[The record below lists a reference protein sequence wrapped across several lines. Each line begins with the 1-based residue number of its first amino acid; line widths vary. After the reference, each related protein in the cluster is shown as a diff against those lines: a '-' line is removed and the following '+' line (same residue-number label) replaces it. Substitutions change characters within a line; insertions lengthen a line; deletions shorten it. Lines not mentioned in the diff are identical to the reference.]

1 MKKKL
6 LDILKYAVLVV
17 ITAGL
22 LLYALRGMNVSNI
35 FSQVFS
41 ANIFWVCVSGLLSI
55 IAFVVR
61 AHRWN
66 LLIEPMG
73 YSPSLKNTTY
83 SVLVGYFANLALPR
97 LGEVSRCGALS
108 KAESIP
114 FNKLLGTVIV
124 ERIIDVISL
133 FVCILLAAA
142 IEYKRLGNFFQQKV
156 FGPLGEK
163 LQQVASSPLLL
174 TVIILFFV
182 LLIVAAVYFFRKS
195 KSSESRINKIIKG
208 FVDGLRSVANLKRPW
223 LFIFQSV
230 FIWVLYF
237 LGVYTALSAFPFTRE
252 LGGGAA
258 LFLLVAGGL
267 GMSAPVQGGIGAYH
281 LLVKEGLILY
291 GVSAENGLAFAFML
305 HGLQLIL
312 VIILGIASLFLLF
325 SISKSK
331 HVDAASA
338 KNLHMPPVNDRSI

>member
-6 LDILKYAVLVV
+6 LNIVKYIILLGVA
-17 ITAGL
+17 AAL
-22 LLYALRGMNVSNI
+22 LLYALKGMDIKKI
-35 FSQVFS
+35 FQTIAN
-41 ANIFWVCVSGLLSI
+41 ANIFWISVSGIISI

-83 SVLVGYFANLALPR
+83 SVMVGYFANLAIPR

-114 FNKLLGTVIV
+114 FNKLLGTVII

-133 FVCILLAAA
+133 LICILLAAA
-142 IEYKRLGNFFQQKV
+142 IEYKRLGNFFAEKV
-156 FGPLGEK
+156 FDPLNNK
-163 LQQVASSPLLL
+163 LQKLIASP
-174 TVIILFFV
+174 I
-182 LLIVAAVYFFRKS
+182 LLIVVVLVLIVLLGVVIYYFRKNLKKGSDSGIS
-195 KSSESRINKIIKG
+195 KVIKG
-208 FVDGLRSVANLKRPW
+208 FVDGLRSVANLKRPG
-223 LFIFQSV
+223 LFIFQSA

-237 LGVYTALSAFPFTRE
+237 LGVYTALNAFSFTTD
-252 LGGGAA
+252 LGSNAA

-267 GMSAPVQGGIGAYH
+267 GMSAPVQSGIGAYH

-291 GVSAENGLAFAFML
+291 GVAAENGLAFAFML
-305 HGLQLIL
+305 HGLQMIL
-312 VIILGIASLFLLF
+312 VIVFGVISLFLLF
-325 SISKSK
+325 SIRRNRQAIIETKT
-331 HVDAASA
+331 
-338 KNLHMPPVNDRSI
+338 

>member
-1 MKKKL
+1 MKRQIIN
-6 LDILKYAVLVV
+6 ILKYVILLGVAV
-17 ITAGL
+17 AL
-22 LLYALRGMNVSNI
+22 LLYALRGMDVKKI
-35 FSQVFS
+35 IQEILH
-41 ANIFWVCVSGLLSI
+41 ADIFWVSVSGIISI

-83 SVLVGYFANLALPR
+83 SVMVGYFANLALPR

-124 ERIIDVISL
+124 ERIIDVLSL

-142 IEYKRLGNFFQQKV
+142 IEYKRLGSFFSEKVFEPLNEKFQQLIK
-156 FGPLGEK
+156 
-163 LQQVASSPLLL
+163 SPLLFAA
-174 TVIILFFV
+174 IILLLLV
-182 LLIVAAVYFFRKS
+182 LLIAFIYFLRRS
-195 KSSESRINKIIKG
+195 RGSESGLAKIIKG

-223 LFIFQSV
+223 LFIFQSA
-230 FIWVLYF
+230 FIWVLYY
-237 LGVYTALSAFPFTRE
+237 LGVYVALFAFPFTSG
-252 LGGGAA
+252 LGAGAA

-267 GMSAPVQGGIGAYH
+267 GMSAPVQGGIGSYH
-281 LLVKEGLILY
+281 LLVSQGLVLY
-291 GVSAENGLAFAFML
+291 GVTVENGLAFAFML

-312 VIILGIASLFLLF
+312 VIALGIASLFLLF
-325 SISKSK
+325 SVRKNKQVNSIS
-331 HVDAASA
+331 V
-338 KNLHMPPVNDRSI
+338 KN

>member
-1 MKKKL
+1 MNSKIIR
-6 LDILKYAVLVV
+6 ILKYT
-17 ITAGL
+17 IL
-22 LLYALRGMNVSNI
+22 LGVAAALLIYALKGMDVKKIMQQI
-35 FSQVFS
+35 FD
-41 ANIFWVCVSGLLSI
+41 ADIFWVFVSALISI

-83 SVLVGYFANLALPR
+83 SVMVGYFANLALPR

-124 ERIIDVISL
+124 ERIIDVLSL

-142 IEYKRLGNFFQQKV
+142 IEYKRLGNFFSEKV
-156 FGPLGEK
+156 FDPLNEK
-163 LQQVASSPLLL
+163 FQLLVKSPLLFAAVVL
-174 TVIILFFV
+174 V
-182 LLIVAAVYFFRKS
+182 LLILLIVFIYFLRKS
-195 KSSESRINKIIKG
+195 KHKGSESPIAKIIKG

-223 LFIFQSV
+223 LFIFQSA
-230 FIWVLYF
+230 FIWVLYY
-237 LGVYTALSAFPFTRE
+237 LGMYVALFAFPFTSG
-252 LGGGAA
+252 LGAGAA

-267 GMSAPVQGGIGAYH
+267 GMSAPVQGGIGTYH
-281 LLVKEGLILY
+281 LLVSQGLVLY
-291 GVSAENGLAFAFML
+291 GVAIEDGLAFAFML

-312 VIILGIASLFLLF
+312 VIALGIASLFLLF
-325 SISKSK
+325 SVRKSK
-331 HVDAASA
+331 QANSA
-338 KNLHMPPVNDRSI
+338 PIKN

>member
-6 LDILKYAVLVV
+6 VDISKYTVLL
-17 ITAGL
+17 IIAAGL
-22 LLYALRGMNVSNI
+22 LLYALRGMNVSNV
-35 FSQVFS
+35 FRQVFS
-41 ANIFWVCVSGLLSI
+41 ANIFWVFVSGLLSI

-83 SVLVGYFANLALPR
+83 SVLVGYFANLAFPR

-133 FVCILLAAA
+133 LVCIILAAA
-142 IEYKRLGNFFQQKV
+142 IEYKRLGNFFQQKIV
-156 FGPLGEK
+156 GPLNEK
-163 LQQVASSPLLL
+163 LQQIVGSPLLL
-174 TVIILFFV
+174 TAIILFLV
-182 LLIVAAVYFFRKS
+182 ILLLAAVYFFRKS

-208 FVDGLRSVANLKRPW
+208 FVDGLRSVTNLKRPW
-223 LFIFQSV
+223 LFIFQSA
-230 FIWVLYF
+230 FIWVIYY
-237 LGVYTALSAFPFTRE
+237 LGVYTALFAFPFTRE

-312 VIILGIASLFLLF
+312 VIVFGIASLFLLF
-325 SISKSK
+325 SAGKSK
-331 HVDAASA
+331 QVDPVSA
-338 KNLHMPPVNDRSI
+338 KNLHLPPVND

>member
-1 MKKKL
+1 MDVRK
-6 LDILKYAVLVV
+6 
-17 ITAGL
+17 
-22 LLYALRGMNVSNI
+22 
-35 FSQVFS
+35 VFQQIAS
-41 ANIFWVCVSGLLSI
+41 ANIFWVSASGVISV

-83 SVLVGYFANLALPR
+83 SVLVGYFANLAFPR

-114 FNKLLGTVIV
+114 FNKLLGTVII
-124 ERIIDVISL
+124 ERIIDVLSL
-133 FVCILLAAA
+133 LVCILLAAT
-142 IEYKRLGNFFQQKV
+142 IEYKRLGNFFSEKIFEPLSEKFQK
-156 FGPLGEK
+156 LT
-163 LQQVASSPLLL
+163 ASPALL
-174 TVIILFFV
+174 TVVILV
-182 LLIVAAVYFFRKS
+182 LVILIGIAIYLIRKS
-195 KSSESRINKIIKG
+195 KKKNSASRANKIVRG
-208 FVDGLRSVANLKRPW
+208 FVDGLRSIVNLKRPG

-237 LGVYTALSAFPFTRE
+237 VGVYTALYAFSFTNE
-252 LGGGAA
+252 LGASAA

-291 GVSAENGLAFAFML
+291 GVAAENGLAFAFML

-312 VIILGIASLFLLF
+312 VIAMGIVSLFLLF
-325 SISKSK
+325 SVQKNKQGIAESKT
-331 HVDAASA
+331 
-338 KNLHMPPVNDRSI
+338 

>member
-1 MKKKL
+1 MKDNVEMKKKL
-6 LDILKYAVLVV
+6 LNILKYLILLIVAV
-17 ITAGL
+17 AL
-22 LLYALRGMNVSNI
+22 LLYALKGMDI
-35 FSQVFS
+35 KKIMQQMLH
-41 ANIFWVCVSGLLSI
+41 ANMFWISVSGLISI

-83 SVLVGYFANLALPR
+83 SVMVGYFANLALPR

-133 FVCILLAAA
+133 FICILLAAA
-142 IEYKRLGNFFQQKV
+142 IEYKRLGNFFTERV
-156 FGPLGEK
+156 FDPLTK
-163 LQQVASSPLLL
+163 KFHQLIRSPLLL
-174 TVIILFFV
+174 AAIILLLVV
-182 LLIVAAVYFFRKS
+182 LIIGFVYFLKKS
-195 KSSESRINKIIKG
+195 KSKGSESPITKIIKG

-223 LFIFQSV
+223 LFIFQSA
-230 FIWVLYF
+230 FIWVLYY
-237 LGVYTALSAFPFTRE
+237 LGVYVALFAFPFTSG
-252 LGGGAA
+252 LGAGAA

-267 GMSAPVQGGIGAYH
+267 GMSAPVQGGIGTYH
-281 LLVKEGLILY
+281 LLVSQGLVLY
-291 GVSAENGLAFAFML
+291 GVAVENGLAFAFML

-312 VIILGIASLFLLF
+312 VIALGVTSLFLLF
-325 SISKSK
+325 S
-331 HVDAASA
+331 AG
-338 KNLHMPPVNDRSI
+338 KNKQVNSVPVKD